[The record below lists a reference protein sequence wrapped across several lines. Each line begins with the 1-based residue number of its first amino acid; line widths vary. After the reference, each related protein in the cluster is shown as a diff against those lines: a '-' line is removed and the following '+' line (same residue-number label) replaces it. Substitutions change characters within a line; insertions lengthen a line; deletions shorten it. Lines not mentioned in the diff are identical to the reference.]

1 MSGKIIEFLLLTV
14 NNLFTNLILLM
25 FFKKIYSPRYKNQSI
40 YVVTLILWTA
50 GAMGISMLA
59 VPFLNMLFT
68 YFSINLVCILLYN
81 CNAKKCWL
89 YNIAIIFVSALCEVF
104 AVIIWM
110 IVKGDRLVSILS
122 NSQYVA
128 ISCLLNMLL
137 FYIVYRVCVAIFTK
151 TEIASVKI
159 KEMIF
164 LTFMLVIESF
174 VLLSYNVK
182 ASEPADGIRII
193 IMLVGFL
200 VFNIYMVHAIHQ
212 VAEAYK
218 NQYKI
223 SLLQNQNEIQLA
235 HYVEVDKKYQE
246 SKKVIHD
253 IKKHLAIL
261 SDLKSSEDS
270 KAETYRK
277 MIEDDVDSLVTGFQ
291 CTNQILSIVMSQKI
305 AVAENENICIE
316 TDVEDVTFDFMNDL
330 DITAL
335 FANLW
340 DNAIE
345 ASRKIDYDNRKISFN
360 VAQLNGFVMINV
372 ANNFDGNLNKTS
384 TGFASTK
391 KNHEGVGMTIIKSTV
406 EKYNGLF
413 NVENQDGKFIVEIT
427 LPIPVNNN
435 N

>member
-1 MSGKIIEFLLLTV
+1 MGSEIIETIGLTV
-14 NNLFTNLILLM
+14 NNFVTNLLLMM
-25 FFKKIYSPRYKNQSI
+25 FFKNVYSERYNNKII
-40 YVVTLILWTA
+40 YFIALIVWTVC
-50 GAMGISMLA
+50 AMGIAMLEI
-59 VPFLNMLFT
+59 PIINLLFT
-68 YFSINLVCILLYN
+68 YGSINLVCMLLYN

-89 YNIAIIFVSALCEVF
+89 YNIAVLLVSTLFEVF
-104 AVIIWM
+104 SVIIWM
-110 IVKGDRLVSILS
+110 IVKGERLESLLS

-137 FYIVYRVCVAIFTK
+137 FYFVYRVCLAIITR

-164 LTFMLVIESF
+164 LSFVLIIEAF
-174 VLLSYNVK
+174 VLLSYIEK
-182 ASEPADGIRII
+182 ASNQTDGIRLI
-193 IMLVGFL
+193 IMMAGFM
-200 VFNIYMVHAIHQ
+200 VFNVYMVHAIHE
-212 VAEAYK
+212 VAEAYR

-261 SDLKSSEDS
+261 SDLKSDENS

-305 AVAENENICIE
+305 AVAESENIRVE
-316 TDVEDVTFDFMNDL
+316 TDVEDVTFEFMNDL

-345 ASRKIDYDNRKISFN
+345 ASRKIDEQYRKIRFN
-360 VAQLNGFVMINV
+360 IEKLNGFIMINV
-372 ANNFDGNLNKTS
+372 INNFNGELNKTEAGIS
-384 TGFASTK
+384 STK
-391 KNHEGVGMTIIKSTV
+391 KNHEGVGLTIIKSTV
-406 EKYNGLF
+406 EKYKGLV
-413 NVENQDGKFIVEIT
+413 NLNNQKDKFIVEIT
-427 LPIPVNNN
+427 IPVPDCTE
-435 N
+435 